1 MPVPRYLKSWED
13 RNPIILE
20 MDYCRLDL
28 AQFIELR
35 RRQNLPFTEEEV
47 VLVLSDVVKA
57 LQALHSL
64 GYAHMD
70 IKPGRRKVIRK
81 YPGIRDGCSKSE
93 T

>member
-1 MPVPRYLKSWED
+1 
-13 RNPIILE
+13 

-35 RRQNLPFTEEEV
+35 RRQNLLFTEDEV
-47 VLVLSDVVKA
+47 VLVLSDIVNA

-70 IKPGRRKVIRK
+70 IKPGRQILIRK
-81 YPGIRDGCSKSE
+81 YSGV
-93 T
+93 